1 MSATGSAT
9 TAFLETTAFSE
20 EGRRLQPRPGQKRRG
35 VDRTG
40 RLLPLSPHAN
50 KTGCKTASN
59 CVRAFGLV
67 YSTASYFRPC
77 MNRRAHLG
85 VYNVSNALYTLFQRK
100 SKKPVRAPSLRNW
113 VRSAIKVIISVP
125 QTSLNYVSELR
136 ASIFRHGCKRH
147 AKVNHSNPQDERA
160 ALRTLVA
167 DRGAQIKNVK
177 SQCEQTKLQPLFFPW
192 GGRSRSNKARHNGD
206 CDLP

>member
-1 MSATGSAT
+1 MRPCGSRCQRPSLRQPLFPKKVGDGPTSRGTTETATPPWSKQGG
-9 TAFLETTAFSE
+9 L
-20 EGRRLQPRPGQKRRG
+20 
-35 VDRTG
+35 DRTG
-40 RLLPLSPHAN
+40 RLLPLRPHAN
-50 KTGCKTASN
+50 ETGCKTASN
-59 CVRAFGLV
+59 CVRAFVLV
-67 YSTASYFRPC
+67 YSTTSHFRPC

-113 VRSAIKVIISVP
+113 VRSAIKVIISMP
-125 QTSLNYVSELR
+125 QPSLNYVSELR

-147 AKVNHSNPQDERA
+147 AKVNHSDPQDERA

-177 SQCEQTKLQPLFFPW
+177 SQCEQTKLQSPFFP
-192 GGRSRSNKARHNGD
+192 
-206 CDLP
+206 